1 MIFSFWPLS
10 GCLLGRPVQLQSRRL
25 CPESQ
30 WGGRGCRQGRSPAGR
45 AAGGPHQAN
54 TALLAAPLLRT
65 RHGPNA
71 GSPRSQRA
79 KSGHGKSAPRFILAG
94 AAGRARGAPA
104 ARTAVTDM
112 TANRLRRNASSSS
125 SLAPAFLNL
134 LPFLTL
140 TQSCNTGHLL
150 HYHILGE
157 FGEGGEEEGCWGKG
171 GWRSGLAF
179 EWQREPREAD
189 SWSPGISHLQINL
202 RKQQTAQA

>member
-1 MIFSFWPLS
+1 MRRPGPPS
-10 GCLLGRPVQLQSRRL
+10 GPFPG
-25 CPESQ
+25 
-30 WGGRGCRQGRSPAGR
+30 SPR
-45 AAGGPHQAN
+45 QAN
-54 TALLAAPLLRT
+54 AAPLAAPLPRT

-71 GSPRSQRA
+71 RSPRSQRA
-79 KSGHGKSAPRFILAG
+79 NSGHGRSAPRFILAG

-104 ARTAVTDM
+104 TRTAVTDV

-157 FGEGGEEEGCWGKG
+157 FGEGGEGQGRWGEG

-179 EWQREPREAD
+179 ERQREPREAD
-189 SWSPGISHLQINL
+189 SWSPGTPHLQINL
-202 RKQQTAQA
+202 RKQQTAPA